1 MHFVVVAKFIAL
13 LSLSA
18 TNANSFGATATS
30 IVTKRNV
37 ISNDISHHDLH

>member
-1 MHFVVVAKFIAL
+1 MHFVVVVKIIAV

-18 TNANSFGATATS
+18 TNANSFGATATN

-37 ISNDISHHDLH
+37 NSDGISHHDLH